1 MKTLKITSPSG
12 TLNKHILPFV
22 AILLAAAV
30 SWQGLPFLLTSLN
43 TEVGLL
49 DNGIWQLL
57 LFALISFLLLLGISI
72 LLFRWLLSWLGLP
85 TINMMVLQFKNLQLW
100 QRFVLY
106 WALFALLFLGGLL
119 SLAAIF

>member
-1 MKTLKITSPSG
+1 MKTLKITSPNG
-12 TLNKHILPFV
+12 ALNKYILPFV
-22 AILLAAAV
+22 AILLAVAV
-30 SWQGLPFLLTSLN
+30 LWQGLPFLLSSLN
-43 TEVGLL
+43 AEVGLL

-57 LFALISFLLLLGISI
+57 LFALISFMIMLTISM